1 LQSLIIIIALAAVV
15 VVVLRTALPII
26 IIIII
31 RPIITSLP
39 HPACISS
46 DKNTKVLNTLM
57 EQTKFQQLYI

>member
-1 LQSLIIIIALAAVV
+1 LQSLIIIALAAVV
-15 VVVLRTALPII
+15 VVVLRTALP

-46 DKNTKVLNTLM
+46 DKNTKVLNALM
-57 EQTKFQQLYI
+57 E